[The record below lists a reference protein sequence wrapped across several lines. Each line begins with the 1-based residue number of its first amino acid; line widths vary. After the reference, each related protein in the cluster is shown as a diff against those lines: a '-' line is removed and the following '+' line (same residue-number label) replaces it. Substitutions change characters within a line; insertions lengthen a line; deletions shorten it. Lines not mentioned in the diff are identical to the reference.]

1 MVYQMLRKKMDAKY
15 DPTNLTLDEYDYSE
29 WFRKKSDDEESMNT
43 PQEDVK
49 IFMPSLDIKEIKE
62 GHGIK
67 ILTPNKLL
75 TRFATLLLQ
84 IKAGNNL
91 CKLKK

>member
-1 MVYQMLRKKMDAKY
+1 MDAKY

-43 PQEDVK
+43 PQEDVTL
-49 IFMPSLDIKEIKE
+49 FMPSLEVKEIKE
-62 GHGIK
+62 GQGIK

-75 TRFATLLLQ
+75 TRLATLSLQ
-84 IKAGNNL
+84 IKAGNNS
-91 CKLKK
+91 CKLTKMKSDK